1 MLSPRGTRA
10 HYVSGDET
18 KRKPVV
24 SRCLTDLELGI
35 LALSKGAGEDGLG
48 EGDYREED
56 LGNLHD
62 ACRFLG
68 TGKCRGMFITWM

>member
-1 MLSPRGTRA
+1 MRA
-10 HYVSGDET
+10 NANPWYRD
-18 KRKPVV
+18 
-24 SRCLTDLELGI
+24 CLTYLELGI

-62 ACRFLG
+62 ACS
-68 TGKCRGMFITWM
+68 WH